1 MIKNNDLF
9 SKVEQKNHKFKENIF
24 YHFKGFATT
33 HKIQQHTRIYIKL
46 LECATIYDGI
56 YVSAA
61 LLRP

>member
-33 HKIQQHTRIYIKL
+33 HKIQ
-46 LECATIYDGI
+46 
-56 YVSAA
+56 
-61 LLRP
+61 